1 MPEDPVAFAALALM
15 VLAAA
20 TLYSS
25 GGHAGAS
32 AYLAAMALFGVS
44 AAVMKPT
51 ALGMNVLVA
60 SIGAVRFSRAGAV
73 PWPTVRALL
82 VGSVPAAFV
91 GGRVQLPSR
100 AYLPLLGALLLL
112 AAARL
117 WLPERAGHSRSP
129 PRSGWLVA
137 LGAGLGLLAGLTGIG
152 GGVFLTPILI
162 LSGWEAPRRTAGAA
176 VVFILVNSI
185 AGLAGQ
191 LSGAHLVVP
200 PRALGL
206 AVLAMTGALFGT
218 WIGVHR
224 LSALALRRVNA
235 VVLVI
240 SGVKLLLEARRG

>member
-1 MPEDPVAFAALALM
+1 MPTDPLAFAALAML

-44 AAVMKPT
+44 VAVMKPT
-51 ALGMNVLVA
+51 ALTINILVA
-60 SIGAVRFSRAGAV
+60 TIGAVRFSRAKAV

-91 GGRVQLPSR
+91 GGRIQLPSR
-100 AYLPLLGALLLL
+100 AYLPLLGVLLLL
-112 AAARL
+112 AALRL
-117 WLPERAGHSRSP
+117 WLPERAGSRRALP
-129 PRSGWLVA
+129 ALGWLVV
-137 LGAGLGLLAGLTGIG
+137 LGAGLGFLAGLTGIG

-162 LSGWEAPRRTAGAA
+162 LSGWEVPRRTAGAA
-176 VVFILVNSI
+176 VIFILVNSI
-185 AGLAGQ
+185 AGFLGH
-191 LSGAHLVVP
+191 LSGARLVP
-200 PRALGL
+200 PQAGIL
-206 AVLAMTGALFGT
+206 AVLAASGALLGT
-218 WIGVHR
+218 WMGVHR

-240 SGVKLLLEARRG
+240 SGVKLLLEARGR

>member
-1 MPEDPVAFAALALM
+1 MPADPVAFAALALM

-51 ALGMNVLVA
+51 ALGMNILVA
-60 SIGAVRFSRAGAV
+60 TIGAVRFSRAGAV

-82 VGSVPAAFV
+82 VGSMPAAFA
-91 GGRVQLPSR
+91 GGLVQLPSR

-117 WLPERAGHSRSP
+117 WLPERAGPRRSP
-129 PRSGWLVA
+129 PKTGWFVV
-137 LGAGLGLLAGLTGIG
+137 LGAGLGFLAGLTGIG

-162 LSGWEAPRRTAGAA
+162 LTGWEVPRRTAGAA
-176 VVFILVNSI
+176 VVFILVNST
-185 AGLAGQ
+185 AGLLGH
-191 LSGAHLVVP
+191 LSGALLVP
-200 PRALGL
+200 PQAGIL
-206 AVLAMTGALFGT
+206 AVIAAGGALAGT
-218 WIGVHR
+218 WFGVHR
-224 LSALALRRVNA
+224 LNALALRRVNA
-235 VVLVI
+235 LVLVI
-240 SGVKLLLEARRG
+240 SGVKLLLEARGR